1 VLLAITPA
9 KLQKINIEDDSVSED
24 VQLLQGDVLIYE
36 PNELQMSFF
45 GRARIIE
52 LVVMPRFAGQKL
64 LIASAGISDW
74 LADPFHYSF
83 DGVFVYPELG
93 KSSFSTPSLVYAE
106 SIGGKAT
113 SDFSREQSFTE
124 LMSQTSSQNLFREKS
139 AMYPTF

>member
-74 LADPFHYSF
+74 LADHFTTRLMGSLF
-83 DGVFVYPELG
+83 IQNSASRVFRRHP
-93 KSSFSTPSLVYAE
+93 SSMRRVLVVKQLLISAE
-106 SIGGKAT
+106 SRA
-113 SDFSREQSFTE
+113 
-124 LMSQTSSQNLFREKS
+124 LLNL
-139 AMYPTF
+139 